1 MNVRQRTDAWDLRNY
16 KACMVVEA
24 APPPPPRRT
33 LKWLAAVLA
42 AVLALPLLAAL
53 WLAVFGWNWA
63 RGPLQDLAMHKTGRA
78 LVIGGD
84 LSVDL
89 AWPAPRVRA
98 SAVSFANPPWAAEP
112 QMLTADAVDLSV
124 DLREWLRGRLVFP
137 EVRLQRPRAFL
148 EQASGGRKTW
158 LLDPTQTDEQARL
171 HIGMVLL
178 DQGEIH
184 YADAAQRT
192 AVRVDLQSTGSAAI
206 EPAPEAASPGVAFK
220 AEGRYHGQALA
231 AHGSGGPVLAWSD
244 ETRPYPLR
252 VQATM
257 GRTQVQATGTVTSLL
272 RFTAVDLRLSLRG
285 DSLASLFP
293 LIGLALPPTP
303 PYHSD
308 GRLVRNGAEWRY
320 ESFSGKIGHS
330 DIAGTLQ
337 VDTAAARPVL
347 SGALVSRR
355 LDLADLGPAVGARD
369 AATAPAPGTPER
381 TARVLPDLPFD
392 TARWNS
398 LDADVTLQ
406 AQTLRHAESLPLEK
420 LQLRLVLIDR
430 QLTLDPLA
438 FGLAGGE
445 LKLRVVLDG
454 RADPLR
460 GQAKGRLR
468 GLKLSLLLPTVD
480 LTKTSI
486 GELHGEVDLSGHGPS
501 VGRML
506 ATSEG
511 RVSVVA
517 DRGEISRLLMERIGL
532 HLLEILRLNMTGDQT
547 VALNCAVADFR
558 VSHGV
563 MKAQALVL
571 DTAVNT
577 LIGSGDIDLAQET
590 FDLTIVPHTKVTS
603 LIALRSPV
611 HVIGPL
617 GKPVIEVD
625 TGSVVLRGAGALA
638 LGLVNPLLALI
649 PLVEAG
655 PGLDSECGKL
665 IRQAESA
672 LPAKSPPPGKPA
684 RPKTGP

>member
-1 MNVRQRTDAWDLRNY
+1 
-16 KACMVVEA
+16 
-24 APPPPPRRT
+24 
-33 LKWLAAVLA
+33 LKRLAAVLA

-63 RGPLQDLAMHKTGRA
+63 RGPLQDLALQKTGRVLKIA
-78 LVIGGD
+78 GD
-84 LSVDL
+84 LDLDL

-98 SAVSFANPPWAAEP
+98 SAVSFANPTWAAEP
-112 QMLTADAVDLSV
+112 QMLTADAVDLGV
-124 DLREWLRGRLVFP
+124 DLRELLRGRLVFP
-137 EVRLQRPRAFL
+137 DVRLQRPRAFL

-158 LLDPTQTDEQARL
+158 LLDPAQTDEQARL
-171 HIGMVLL
+171 QIGMVRL
-178 DQGEIH
+178 DEGEIH

-192 AVRVDLQSTGSAAI
+192 ALRVELQTSGPAAT
-206 EPAPEAASPGVAFK
+206 EPATGAASPGVTFK
-220 AEGRYHGQALA
+220 AEGRYRGQALA
-231 AHGSGGPVLAWSD
+231 ANGSGGSVLAWGD

-252 VQATM
+252 VQATL
-257 GRTQVQATGTVTSLL
+257 GHTNVQAVGTVTSLL
-272 RFTAVDLRLSLRG
+272 RFTAVDLLLSLRG

-303 PYHSD
+303 AYRTE
-308 GRLVRNGAEWRY
+308 GRLVRKGAEWRY
-320 ESFSGKIGHS
+320 ESFTGQIGHS

-337 VDTAAARPVL
+337 VDTAGARLML

-355 LDLADLGPAVGARD
+355 LDLADLGPAVGARE
-369 AATAPAPGTPER
+369 AAAAPGTSAG
-381 TARVLPDLPFD
+381 TARVLPNLPFD
-392 TARWNS
+392 TARWGS

-406 AQTLRHAESLPLEK
+406 AKSLRHAESLPLEDLK
-420 LQLRLVLIDR
+420 LRLVLTDR

-445 LKLRVVLDG
+445 LKLRVVLNG
-454 RADPLR
+454 RADPLH
-460 GQAKGRLR
+460 GQAQGRLR
-468 GLKLSLLLPTVD
+468 GLKLSRLLPTVD
-480 LTKTSI
+480 LSKTSI
-486 GELHGEVDLSGHGPS
+486 GELNGEVDLSGHGPS

-511 RVSVVA
+511 RFSLVA
-517 DRGEISRLLMERIGL
+517 QKGEISRLLMERIGL
-532 HLLEILRLNMTGDQT
+532 HLLEILRLNLTGDET

-558 VSHGV
+558 VNRGV

-577 LIGSGDIDLAQET
+577 LVGSGDIDLAQEK
-590 FDLTIVPHTKVTS
+590 FDLTIVPRTKVTS
-603 LIALRSPV
+603 LVALRSPI
-611 HVIGPL
+611 HVTGPL
-617 GKPVIEVD
+617 GKPVIALD
-625 TGSVVLRGAGALA
+625 TGRVVLRGAGALA

-665 IRQAESA
+665 VRQAQSA
-672 LPAKSPPPGKPA
+672 KPAKPAKDAKSAKPAKSAPSAKPM

>member
-1 MNVRQRTDAWDLRNY
+1 M
-16 KACMVVEA
+16 
-24 APPPPPRRT
+24 
-33 LKWLAAVLA
+33 A

-63 RGPLQDLAMHKTGRA
+63 RAPLQDLALRQTGRV
-78 LVIGGD
+78 LKISGD
-84 LSVDL
+84 LTVDL
-89 AWPAPRVRA
+89 AWPAPRARA
-98 SAVSFANPPWAAEP
+98 LAVSFANPSWAAEP

-124 DLREWLRGRLVFP
+124 DLRELLRGRLVFP

-158 LLDPTQTDEQARL
+158 LLDPAQTDEDSRL
-171 HIGMVLL
+171 QIGLVWL

-184 YADAAQRT
+184 YADASRST
-192 AVRVDLQSTGSAAI
+192 ALRVELQTTGTPATG
-206 EPAPEAASPGVAFK
+206 PAPGAASAGVAFK
-220 AEGRYHGQALA
+220 AEGRFHGQALA
-231 AHGSGGPVLAWSD
+231 AHGSGGPVLAWGD

-252 VQATM
+252 VQATL
-257 GRTQVQATGTVTSLL
+257 GRTEVQAVGTVTSLL
-272 RFTAVDLRLSLRG
+272 RFTAVDLLLSLRG

-293 LIGLALPPTP
+293 LIGIALPPTP
-303 PYHSD
+303 AYHSA
-308 GRLVRNGAEWRY
+308 GRLVRQGGQWRY
-320 ESFSGKIGHS
+320 ESFSGQIGHS

-337 VDTAAARPVL
+337 VDTRTARPML

-369 AATAPAPGTPER
+369 AAAAPRPGTPAR
-381 TARVLPDLPFD
+381 AARVLPDLPFD
-392 TARWNS
+392 TARWDS

-406 AQTLRHAESLPLEK
+406 AQSLRHAESLPLEDLK
-420 LQLRLVLIDR
+420 LRLMLTDR

-445 LKLRVVLDG
+445 LRLRVVLDG
-454 RADPLR
+454 RADPLH

-468 GLKLSLLLPTVD
+468 GLKLSRLLPTVD
-480 LTKTSI
+480 LSKTSI
-486 GELHGEVDLSGHGPS
+486 GELNGEVDLSGHGPS

-511 RVSVVA
+511 RLSLVA
-517 DRGEISRLLMERIGL
+517 QKGEISRLLMERIGL
-532 HLLEILRLNMTGDQT
+532 HLLEILRLNLTGDQT

-558 VSHGV
+558 VSRGV

-577 LIGSGDIDLAQET
+577 LVGSGDIDLAQET
-590 FDLTIVPHTKVTS
+590 FDLTIVPRTKVTS
-603 LIALRSPV
+603 LVALRSPIYV
-611 HVIGPL
+611 KGPL
-617 GKPVIEVD
+617 ARPVIEVD
-625 TGSVVLRGAGALA
+625 TGRVVLRSAGALA

-655 PGLDSECGKL
+655 PGLDSECSKL
-665 IRQAESA
+665 VRQVKSA
-672 LPAKSPPPGKPA
+672 QPAPSEKPT